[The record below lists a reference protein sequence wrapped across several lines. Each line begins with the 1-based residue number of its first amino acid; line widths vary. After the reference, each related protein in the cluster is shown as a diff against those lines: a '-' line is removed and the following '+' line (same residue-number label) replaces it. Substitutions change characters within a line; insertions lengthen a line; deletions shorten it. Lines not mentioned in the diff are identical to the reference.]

1 MNPSN
6 ARDAENNVESNLAEA
21 LEQSVDAALTMDISE
36 TELITRLLE
45 RLHHKSCETSSPPK
59 RKMYDGMAGP

>member
-1 MNPSN
+1 MNSSN
-6 ARDAENNVESNLAEA
+6 AHNAENNVDSNLAEA

-45 RLHHKSCETSSPPK
+45 RLHHKSRDTSSPAK
-59 RKMYDGMAGP
+59 KKMYDGMAGP